1 MNVIVIGTDPPCPRC
16 DLVFRL
22 VEAAAAAGL
31 GIHVEH
37 CAFDSSLARQIGARL
52 GRKVGTAKHVA
63 RDVGIAMDWD
73 AVHQVIAAAQAAL
86 PADARPADA
95 WTPELD
101 ALLRPCQAAAV
112 SAGYLMTP
120 VLLINGI
127 VVHHGGVPASEQVA
141 AWLSGAQA
149 PAR

>member
-22 VEAAAAAGL
+22 VEAAAGL

-73 AVHQVIAAAQAAL
+73 AV
-86 PADARPADA
+86 
-95 WTPELD
+95 
-101 ALLRPCQAAAV
+101 
-112 SAGYLMTP
+112 
-120 VLLINGI
+120 LINGN
-127 VVHHGGVPASEQVA
+127 VVHHGGVSAPEQVA
-141 AWLSGAQA
+141 AWLQSGTQVSV
-149 PAR
+149 P

>member
-1 MNVIVIGTDPPCPRC
+1 MTDMNVIVIGTDPPCPRC

-31 GIHVEH
+31 GIHVEQ

-73 AVHQVIAAAQAAL
+73 AV
-86 PADARPADA
+86 
-95 WTPELD
+95 
-101 ALLRPCQAAAV
+101 
-112 SAGYLMTP
+112 
-120 VLLINGI
+120 LINGN
-127 VVHHGGVPASEQVA
+127 VVHHGGVSAPEQVA
-141 AWLSGAQA
+141 AWLSGTQA
-149 PAR
+149 PAP